1 MALTESAYVAE
12 KQARIRTIASLMG
25 TLDYLTLIT
34 ANEMGHFSE
43 EETSLL
49 NEAVDMIEHWVRLTS
64 AQT

>member
-25 TLDYLTLIT
+25 TLDYLTIVT
-34 ANEMGHFSE
+34 HNEMGHFSQ
-43 EETSLL
+43 EETALL
-49 NEAVDMIEHWVRLTS
+49 NEAVDMIEHWVRLAS